1 MSAIVELGGLDGH
14 RGTCWSGLGVRNR
27 SGTWRFRVVELDDP
41 GMGLGGLNESKDRT
55 MARFSSSPTS
65 MMKNE
70 ARAGSRSSKQGL
82 AGPRRRCRD
91 SGRRDL
97 AAAAGPGGVAGAW
110 TRGSGDAGEAREARV
125 GRIRARK
132 ALDGRGATDP
142 GDGAV
147 VKLQS
152 HGGLHRFPVQNETE
166 RKRVENGEGEEG
178 RERKGSTRVL
188 LVLRQWRAGDG
199 RTEARAV
206 LLPLRGRGQGRET
219 ARRPCSGMSRGAWEA
234 AKGTGLGAP
243 RVLCS
248 GEVVGMVEE
257 ELLSFGFERGREEET
272 PGQEAARDRVE
283 ALVGPMK
290 KTREVGGAVD
300 GWI

>member
-97 AAAAGPGGVAGAW
+97 AAAAGPGGVAGAGRHEDDADELHGHGGRQNW
-110 TRGSGDAGEAREARV
+110 TDSRAGRRLGDAGLEAQEDDGCGHGCSRSSSPRALGRRGRHGDQARGGGSSSVVAGYEARTRKPRGGVAHGVALLVVANGGGWRRGSG
-125 GRIRARK
+125 
-132 ALDGRGATDP
+132 
-142 GDGAV
+142 
-147 VKLQS
+147 
-152 HGGLHRFPVQNETE
+152 
-166 RKRVENGEGEEG
+166 
-178 RERKGSTRVL
+178 
-188 LVLRQWRAGDG
+188 LV
-199 RTEARAV
+199 
-206 LLPLRGRGQGRET
+206 
-219 ARRPCSGMSRGAWEA
+219 
-234 AKGTGLGAP
+234 
-243 RVLCS
+243 
-248 GEVVGMVEE
+248 
-257 ELLSFGFERGREEET
+257 
-272 PGQEAARDRVE
+272 AARGSGRR
-283 ALVGPMK
+283 GS
-290 KTREVGGAVD
+290 RRGG
-300 GWI
+300 G

>member
-97 AAAAGPGGVAGAW
+97 AAAAGPGGVAGAGRHEDDTDELHGHGGRQNW
-110 TRGSGDAGEAREARV
+110 TDSRAGRRLGNTGLEAQEEAAAAGIAGGAAELDGSRRGRRQQRLRRSRGDARQGSSEHRNR
-125 GRIRARK
+125 GRPRTAEVRRRRGH
-132 ALDGRGATDP
+132 GRRR
-142 GDGAV
+142 
-147 VKLQS
+147 
-152 HGGLHRFPVQNETE
+152 GGRRPQGT
-166 RKRVENGEGEEG
+166 EG
-178 RERKGSTRVL
+178 RRS
-188 LVLRQWRAGDG
+188 
-199 RTEARAV
+199 
-206 LLPLRGRGQGRET
+206 
-219 ARRPCSGMSRGAWEA
+219 
-234 AKGTGLGAP
+234 
-243 RVLCS
+243 
-248 GEVVGMVEE
+248 
-257 ELLSFGFERGREEET
+257 
-272 PGQEAARDRVE
+272 
-283 ALVGPMK
+283 
-290 KTREVGGAVD
+290 
-300 GWI
+300 